1 MVGALIA
8 CSPPDSYQRLGEPD
22 PVAGFVV
29 GAGRTTNGLQWL
41 VGLKDEGGEVC
52 HRLVVDGRL
61 NRPACSEANEA
72 GTNSV
77 TAAPTGAEPVWVAGF
92 TDGSVARIEIT
103 TTVGTV
109 SLPVVDLAPTVWPG
123 GAFGVV
129 VPSGLRVN
137 EVRFLDADGNLVKR
151 VPLGVIA
158 P

>member
-1 MVGALIA
+1 
-8 CSPPDSYQRLGEPD
+8 LGQVD

-29 GAGRTTNGLQWL
+29 GVGRTTDGHQWL
-41 VGLKDEGGEVC
+41 VGLEDDGNEVC
-52 HRLVVDGRL
+52 HRLVVDGQLDRD
-61 NRPACSEANEA
+61 ACSDANEA

-92 TDGSVARIEIT
+92 TEATIARVEIAT
-103 TTVGTV
+103 AAGTATV
-109 SLPVVDLAPTVWPG
+109 PVVDLAPTVWPG
-123 GAFGVV
+123 GAFGMV

-151 VPLGVIA
+151 VRLGFISA